1 MPEIRKRSP
10 WTALTVLALAMLV
23 IGLDT
28 MVLTVALPSLA
39 RELGASTTSLQWITT
54 SYPLALG
61 ALMIPMGALG
71 DRVGRVRVLSGA
83 LLGFGAASALCAFAG
98 STELLVAGRVLLG
111 VCAAAAMPLSM
122 GVLPTLFPDKRER
135 EKAMGVWMASSAAGM
150 PLGPILGGVMLQH
163 FWWGSVFLINVP
175 IAAVAAVAVWR
186 MIPESKAE
194 NPAGLDIPGIIT
206 CVVGFGALVW
216 AFTEAGQHGWTS
228 ARFLGLLAIAIVG
241 LALFVWREL
250 TAARPLVRLTLLR
263 RPGFLAG
270 TVLASATM
278 LLLASSVFQLSQV
291 FSVLF
296 QADSL
301 GIGARLLPV
310 IAGILVGARGGPALV
325 RRFGRRAV
333 AAVSIGLLAVTFAIE
348 ALRPEGPFWVYS
360 VTTVLLGL
368 GLGGVMP
375 LVMSM
380 AMGDLDADDAGAGSA
395 LMQSIRQISSALGVA
410 VFGSVVT
417 AAYGARLATVGLP
430 EGLERL
436 ARENPVVGVPAVRT
450 LDPGA
455 VDGVL
460 AAYGHGLAV
469 AAVVGVALSVVVLAL
484 CRMIPAES
492 GDERDEAERG
502 AAAARP
508 A

>member
-1 MPEIRKRSP
+1 
-10 WTALTVLALAMLV
+10 
-23 IGLDT
+23 
-28 MVLTVALPSLA
+28 
-39 RELGASTTSLQWITT
+39 
-54 SYPLALG
+54 
-61 ALMIPMGALG
+61 
-71 DRVGRVRVLSGA
+71 
-83 LLGFGAASALCAFAG
+83 
-98 STELLVAGRVLLG
+98 
-111 VCAAAAMPLSM
+111 
-122 GVLPTLFPDKRER
+122 
-135 EKAMGVWMASSAAGM
+135 
-150 PLGPILGGVMLQH
+150 
-163 FWWGSVFLINVP
+163 
-175 IAAVAAVAVWR
+175 
-186 MIPESKAE
+186 
-194 NPAGLDIPGIIT
+194 
-206 CVVGFGALVW
+206 
-216 AFTEAGQHGWTS
+216 
-228 ARFLGLLAIAIVG
+228 
-241 LALFVWREL
+241 
-250 TAARPLVRLTLLR
+250 
-263 RPGFLAG
+263 
-270 TVLASATM
+270 M

-301 GIGARLLPV
+301 GIGVRLLPV